1 MHDEVDAARQAHAR
15 REALEDLDAATA
27 TGAAREARARKR
39 DRRALGALVI
49 GVAMPRD
56 GVRLQLQPEV
66 AEEGHMVD
74 LMALPRRRVRRP
86 LAPRRVSG
94 PHAVAVLAHIP
105 AGLGFGSARGPVG
118 APLGAWSRMSRPQRG
133 IEYIEQQM

>member
-39 DRRALGALVI
+39 DRRALGALGALVI

-66 AEEGHMVD
+66 AEEGHVVD

-94 PHAVAVLAHIP
+94 PHA
-105 AGLGFGSARGPVG
+105 GLGFGSARGPVG
-118 APLGAWSRMSRPQRG
+118 APLGA
-133 IEYIEQQM
+133 